1 MAYIHTH
8 KPDIF
13 ISYAHVDDEPD
24 PAFPDRPG
32 WVTTL
37 VRCLEKRIAKKLGR
51 VDSYDIW
58 RDPKLAGH
66 VDLSPDIIGRV
77 RDAAVFLLVLSPAYL
92 MSEWCRRELRVF
104 DEAIRGRKAAR
115 GRIFVVEFDR
125 VGSEAEVPRAGQS
138 QGISLLGCGPRHWE
152 SRDPRLPDRAR
163 KGRGVPQAG

>member
-1 MAYIHTH
+1 MAYVHPD

-66 VDLSPDIIGRV
+66 VDLTPEIIGRV
-77 RDAAVFLLVLSPAYL
+77 RDAAVLPVGAVACLSG
-92 MSEWCRRELRVF
+92 V
-104 DEAIRGRKAAR
+104 G
-115 GRIFVVEFDR
+115 VV
-125 VGSEAEVPRAGQS
+125 SP
-138 QGISLLGCGPRHWE
+138 
-152 SRDPRLPDRAR
+152 
-163 KGRGVPQAG
+163 